1 MIFNFHRFDV
11 ICNLKILSDICWSP
25 TGCALSEQALSEA
38 EDLTWKELFLKRPG
52 RYHLNRS
59 VAEWIACHF
68 IYIRLLPWEM
78 LGGDSEKTQI
88 NHESWQIVINQCWN
102 AVQRIYLVQLAFSTL
117 SSFIVWR
124 GCSTSWII
132 EIFHVTV
139 VVLEFRNL
147 NDNLW
152 MSNCLCIQR
161 KTHNLYIVNLEWQ
174 WAASKSI
181 KWIKRFSCMYII
193 QTYGIHAHTYMPQ
206 INVHATRFYKKDK
219 QLNCK
224 WFVLLNLQCI
234 LSMILFFVLSCQLLW
249 HGHPVEFGDLCTKL
263 HLLMSASAWQRDIWH
278 CRGSR
283 KKKRMQ
289 RSRYRQGI
297 SGFFAHVA
305 NVRRIWIQ
313 NQSVYEKE
321 SKLVRKWLSFLDS
334 CLQNSHRIN
343 FNLEIAFEDWWILK
357 LRQPWN
363 ALNMCILRKPSGLG
377 SVCLHKVTHDQRQFY
392 RHWYLRF
399 KLSSGVWTSSS
410 CSGGTYSGFAA
421 GSKPIAWYGG
431 ISSYLVMMCFDII
444 DSDLWHA

>member
-1 MIFNFHRFDV
+1 
-11 ICNLKILSDICWSP
+11 
-25 TGCALSEQALSEA
+25 
-38 EDLTWKELFLKRPG
+38 
-52 RYHLNRS
+52 
-59 VAEWIACHF
+59 
-68 IYIRLLPWEM
+68 M
-78 LGGDSEKTQI
+78 LGGDSEKTQT

-102 AVQRIYLVQLAFSTL
+102 AVHRIYLVQLAFSTL
-117 SSFIVWR
+117 SSFVWR

-139 VVLEFRNL
+139 VVSEFRNL

-152 MSNCLCIQR
+152 MTSCLCIQR
-161 KTHNLYIVNLEWQ
+161 KIHNLYTVNLEWQ

-181 KWIKRFSCMYII
+181 KWIKRFSCIYII

-206 INVHATRFYKKDK
+206 INVHVTQFYKKDK

-297 SGFFAHVA
+297 SGFLHMLQMSGAF
-305 NVRRIWIQ
+305 
-313 NQSVYEKE
+313 E
-321 SKLVRKWLSFLDS
+321 SKIKVCMKRNRSSFGNGWAS
-334 CLQNSHRIN
+334 CLQNFHRIN
-343 FNLEIAFEDWWILK
+343 FGNCLRRLMDIEVKTALKCFEYVHPPKAQWTGLSVYVRWPMTRGNWIVIDIWGSNYRQECERVQAALEELTVGL
-357 LRQPWN
+357 LRGANQ
-363 ALNMCILRKPSGLG
+363 LLDMEVL
-377 SVCLHKVTHDQRQFY
+377 Y
-392 RHWYLRF
+392 
-399 KLSSGVWTSSS
+399 
-410 CSGGTYSGFAA
+410 
-421 GSKPIAWYGG
+421 
-431 ISSYLVMMCFDII
+431 SSYLVMMCFDII